1 MRSTL
6 AALALTG
13 ALLTPNANGTNLFD
27 HLWTLFS
34 SIWSEPANK
43 EGCGMDP
50 FGRCAPAPEEETEA
64 GCGMDPFGGGCEPA
78 PQTQAKAG
86 CGMDPDG
93 RCSSTP

>member
-13 ALLTPNANGTNLFD
+13 ALLTPNADGLHLLD

-34 SIWSEPANK
+34 SIWSEPADK

-50 FGRCAPAPEEETEA
+50 LGRCAPAPEDETEA
-64 GCGMDPFGGGCEPA
+64 GCGADPDGGCEPA
-78 PQTQAKAG
+78 PQAQTKEG
-86 CGMDPDG
+86 CGADPNG